1 MIRAND
7 KPELGQYLSDYSV
20 TFCCENMN
28 VIVGVYVSGNDG
40 DSESD
45 DEIVAVELADKTI
58 SDYYGFSPMSFCQE
72 TIVEYCG
79 AVV

>member
-20 TFCCENMN
+20 TFICEYMT
-28 VIVGVYVSGNDG
+28 ITASAYVSGYDG
-40 DSESD
+40 DSDSD
-45 DEIVAVELADKTI
+45 DETVAVELADKTI

-79 AVV
+79 AIV